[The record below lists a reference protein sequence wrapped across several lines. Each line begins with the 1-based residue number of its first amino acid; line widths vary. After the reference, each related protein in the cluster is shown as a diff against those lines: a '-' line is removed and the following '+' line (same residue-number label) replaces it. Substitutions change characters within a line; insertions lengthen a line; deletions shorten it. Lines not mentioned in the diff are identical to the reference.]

1 MATRTKLT
9 YDDYAALPDDGKRY
23 EVLAGELYMVPS
35 PTFGHQRAGKRLQ
48 RQLEAFFEQK
58 GLGEVFNAPL
68 DVVLGKHDV
77 AQPDILVVLNPLQL
91 SQRGVE
97 QAPALVVEVLS
108 PSSRNYDRI
117 KKAGRYL
124 ATGVEHYWI
133 LDPEA
138 RHLQCLR
145 AQNGTWVVVAEGKD
159 HGRVTDPSW
168 PELTIELAPL
178 WKAPPTVTS

>member
-1 MATRTKLT
+1 MAIRTKLT

-23 EVLAGELYMVPS
+23 EVLAGELYAVPAHT
-35 PTFGHQRAGKRLQ
+35 PFHQRDSKRLQ
-48 RQLEAFFEQK
+48 RQLEAFFEGN
-58 GLGEVFNAPL
+58 GLGEVFNAPC
-68 DVVLGKHDV
+68 DVILAPHDV
-77 AQPDILVVLNPLQL
+77 AQPDILVVLNPSQI

-97 QAPALVVEVLS
+97 RAPALVVEVLS

-138 RHLQCLR
+138 RHLQCLC
-145 AQNGTWVVVAEGKD
+145 AQEGAWVVVAEGKED
-159 HGRVTDPSW
+159 DGVTDPSW

-178 WKAPPTVTS
+178 WKAPPTITA